1 MSNASPPDSPDVRRA
16 ESRPVYTNVPTT
28 PTTPETSHH
37 APSRRIY
44 SPPASEHQI
53 SSPLYYSRSVGSTST
68 MAPPPEYLS
77 RSQWNGSG
85 TNPTQETDPDRLER
99 VDSPSFTRETS
110 RSAYQPSSSSVEIE
124 IHTLPNSPVN
134 QAHQPDSIKPSAPH
148 RPFYQ
153 SPDSDLDLHHRPYAA
168 HTFGQTGSD
177 PLDVNDHEKLASKS
191 KHEPEL
197 TSPNLHFTEDEHTDT
212 DQDGQGFDDYDW
224 DNDDDLEG
232 DVRFDDLNDRKRGQH
247 QHHRRRTLAR
257 RLSPYN
263 VIKFLITTFIGN
275 IFICLA
281 LIVPPLFLG
290 YGGYLQH
297 GDSESA
303 AHSRYVHD
311 NVAAWMYWASYNLLC
326 SWALYL
332 LVELAPKVFIMLV
345 NIIWGDVHENI
356 KSKVEIFH
364 TAKQWLKNILYAA
377 MLWGSWVIIFNGIFG
392 LHSPSETEK
401 SKAEYTDV
409 VVIVVQ
415 LLFFFTLVLSLEKLL
430 LLSISMSFHQVAY
443 SDRIQKV
450 TQALAVL
457 DILQDYRPKR
467 KSHPGMTHS
476 RSHSGDILTLKAISA
491 QLTSPSKKG
500 FEHDATFSSMEPP
513 KTRWWQRKKIDRAL
527 KNEKDQTTILEMSPK
542 NESGRKADSA
552 NLPFNLTKSMSDDPY
567 RVTSP
572 NKQDSSTGHDGR
584 PAIKRR
590 NSQTTFAVIAR
601 RGASAAKIAR
611 AAMKDPVSVVGK
623 KSGLALDINNP
634 TEAKKLARRIFFSFR
649 SDANRNYLIPSDF
662 YPAFP
667 TEELAKKAFSIF
679 DSDGNGDISRTEV
692 KNEIFRVYKERRA
705 LSQSLQDV
713 GHAIGRLDGI
723 MLGIAA
729 IVFLFIALE
738 VVRIDIS
745 KTLTSVYT
753 IGVAAAFVFKGT
765 AANVFD
771 SIIMV
776 FCTHPFD
783 TGDRII
789 MDNAGVEEILVVKQ
803 MGLLVT
809 VFLRWDGTEWFAPN
823 SLIGQKFIINLRR
836 SNSQFENA
844 TVQFG
849 WDTPLEKIDELEE
862 KMNDWLQTDEQ
873 RRFEPG
879 TAAVIQH
886 LVNQQYIEIT
896 FGMIHR
902 ENWQDWGARWN
913 RRTAFHAAINYYSRQ
928 LGITFYGSEQPVE
941 MRNWNNL
948 KHHLLDDDDDD
959 EPLNDQDGNQSIQEQ
974 KEIDEYENPRKEKVK
989 IPDQNINNNNQVEG
1003 KGSEIRLPEVLGFSP
1018 PPESGTGMRKRRKFS
1033 KKKAMLGDS

>member
-1 MSNASPPDSPDVRRA
+1 MSDTPASSPDVRRTG
-16 ESRPVYTNVPTT
+16 SRHLYTDVPAT
-28 PTTPETSHH
+28 PATPETSYH
-37 APSRRIY
+37 AQPHLIVRQNSSPSG
-44 SPPASEHQI
+44 SEHQM
-53 SSPLYYSRSVGSTST
+53 SSPLYYSRSAGSTST

-77 RSQWNGSG
+77 RSQWSGVG
-85 TNPTQETDPDRLER
+85 TNSTQETDPDRLER
-99 VDSPSFTRETS
+99 VDSAVSPHETS

-124 IHTLPNSPVN
+124 IQTLPNSPIE
-134 QAHQPDSIKPSAPH
+134 QAHPPESIRSFAPH

-153 SPDSDLDLHHRPYAA
+153 PSDSNLDLHHSPYAA
-168 HTFGQTGSD
+168 HTFGHPDFD
-177 PLDVNDHEKLASKS
+177 PSKANDHEKLASKS
-191 KHEPEL
+191 KNEPEL
-197 TSPNLHFTEDEHTDT
+197 KSPNLHLMEDEHTDT
-212 DQDGQGFDDYDW
+212 DQDGQTFDDYDW

-232 DVRFDDLNDRKRGQH
+232 DVRFDDLNDQKRGQH

-263 VIKFLITTFIGN
+263 VIKYLITTFIGN

-281 LIVPPLFLG
+281 LIVPPLVLG
-290 YGGYLQH
+290 FGGYLQH

-332 LVELAPKVFIMLV
+332 LVELAPKVLIMLV

-356 KSKVEIFH
+356 KSKVETFH
-364 TAKQWLKNILYAA
+364 AAKAWFKNILYAA
-377 MLWGSWVIIFNGIFG
+377 ML
-392 LHSPSETEK
+392 PSDTET
-401 SKAEYTDV
+401 SRAAYTDV
-409 VVIVVQ
+409 VALVVE

-450 TQALAVL
+450 TQALAAI

-467 KSHPGMTHS
+467 KPFPGTTYS
-476 RSHSGDILTLKAISA
+476 RRQSGDILTLKALSA
-491 QLTSPSKKG
+491 QLTSPLKKG
-500 FEHDATFSSMEPP
+500 FEQDATFSSMEAP
-513 KTRWWQRKKIDRAL
+513 KTRWWQRKKVGRAL
-527 KNEKDQTTILEMSPK
+527 KNEKDQTNNLEMSPK
-542 NESGRKADSA
+542 NEASGKEESA
-552 NLPFNLTKSMSDDPY
+552 NVPFDLARPISDDPY
-567 RVTSP
+567 RMTSP
-572 NKQDSSTGHDGR
+572 SRQDSFAGPDGR
-584 PAIKRR
+584 PVVKRR
-590 NSQTTFAVIAR
+590 NSQTTFAFIAR

-649 SDANRNYLIPSDF
+649 SDPNRNYLIPSDF

-667 TEELAKKAFSIF
+667 TPELAREAFSIF

-723 MLGIAA
+723 MLGLAA
-729 IVFLFIALE
+729 IVFLFIALT
-738 VVRIDIS
+738 VVGIDFS
-745 KTLTSVYT
+745 KTLTSIYT

-789 MDNAGVEEILVVKQ
+789 MDNAGVEEVLVVKQ

-809 VFLRWDGTEWFAPN
+809 VFVRWDGTEWFAPN

-879 TAAVIQH
+879 TAAVIQN

-902 ENWQDWGARWN
+902 ENWQDWGGRWN

-941 MRNWNNL
+941 LRNWDGL
-948 KHHLLDDDDDD
+948 KQHLLDDDEDDDDD
-959 EPLNDQDGNQSIQEQ
+959 EPLTDQEVNESIQEQ
-974 KEIDEYENPRKEKVK
+974 EEEEINEYQSSVKEKIK
-989 IPDQNINNNNQVEG
+989 KNDGNEVEG

-1018 PPESGTGMRKRRKFS
+1018 PPENGTGMRKRRKFS